1 MSFGET
7 LRNAREQRNLTHSEV
22 AENTH
27 LKVQLIQD
35 LEREEFKRI
44 AAPIYGRSF
53 VKIYAEFLNLDP
65 VPLVREFMELYTGK
79 IVTPPV
85 KSKNMDRPSEAEEPG
100 ERSVAAAAAPGAVGG
115 EKAPSAVHV
124 AAKPIH
130 RPAVREVETVED
142 DPILDALDPE
152 APLSAELPLEDFP
165 VSSTDEL
172 PIFPNR
178 DDDRS
183 MPFFASGE
191 PDLFN
196 QSAHVSRDASDAASD
211 FEEEGIPLRAR
222 VSALWRSCIDRLP
235 RRAAY
240 ATNME
245 KTVRDD
251 PAQQKRSARGQAFS
265 DGVKRWGMGNGFSI
279 QNFIPRKQTAWLFGA
294 GAAILASCIVIG
306 VVVVFRMAASVH
318 TPGEAANRPS
328 LQIERVSPIPDM
340 YVD

>member
-85 KSKNMDRPSEAEEPG
+85 KSKNMERPSEAQEQG
-100 ERSVAAAAAPGAVGG
+100 ERSVASAAPGAVGG
-115 EKAPSAVHV
+115 EKSPSAVHV

-130 RPAVREVETVED
+130 RPAVREVQTVED
-142 DPILDALDPE
+142 DPVLDALDPD
-152 APLSAELPLEDFP
+152 ASLSAELPLEDFP

-196 QSAHVSRDASDAASD
+196 QSAHVPRDASEAASD
-211 FEEEGIPLRAR
+211 FEEEGVPLRAR
-222 VSALWRSCIDRLP
+222 LSALWRSCIERLP

-240 ATNME
+240 ANTE

-306 VVVVFRMAASVH
+306 VVVVFRMASAHV
-318 TPGEAANRPS
+318 PGEAASRPS

>member
-27 LKVQLIQD
+27 LKVQLVQD

-85 KSKNMDRPSEAEEPG
+85 KSKSMESAAEQG
-100 ERSVAAAAAPGAVGG
+100 ETAAAAV
-115 EKAPSAVHV
+115 EKPALHV
-124 AAKPIH
+124 AAKPIN
-130 RPAVREVETVED
+130 RPAVREVETIAD
-142 DPILDALDPE
+142 DPIMDALDPE
-152 APLSAELPLEDFP
+152 APLSAELPLEELP
-165 VSSTDEL
+165 VSASDEL

-196 QSAHVSRDASDAASD
+196 QTAHELRSEREEFSDDA
-211 FEEEGIPLRAR
+211 EEGLPLTAR
-222 VSALWRSCIDRLP
+222 LGALWRSCVARLP
-235 RRAAY
+235 RRAAHVGV
-240 ATNME
+240 E
-245 KTVRDD
+245 QTVHDD
-251 PAQQKRSARGQAFS
+251 PVQQKRTARGRAFA
-265 DGVKRWGMGNGFSI
+265 DGVKRWGMVNGFSI
-279 QNFIPRKQTAWLFGA
+279 QNFIPRRQTAWLFGA
-294 GAAILASCIVIG
+294 GTAILLGCIVIG
-306 VVVVFRMAASVH
+306 VVVVFRMAKPAQA
-318 TPGEAANRPS
+318 PGDAAHRLS